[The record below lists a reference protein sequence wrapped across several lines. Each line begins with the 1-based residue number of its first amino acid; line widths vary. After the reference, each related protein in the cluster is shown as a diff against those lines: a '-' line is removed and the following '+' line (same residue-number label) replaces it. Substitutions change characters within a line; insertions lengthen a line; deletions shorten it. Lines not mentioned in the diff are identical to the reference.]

1 MIRINHGLMVVAVM
15 LGGVWSAPAVADAT
29 PVGYVKNVTGEV
41 RLINGGASAPAMVGS
56 PVATG
61 STLKTADKASVGVS
75 LRDNTL
81 ISLGPNSEF
90 VFRDYAFEPGEG
102 KLSLV
107 SRLSRGTLEYVSGVI
122 AKLRPEAV
130 SLETPTGTLA
140 VRGTHFAVKV
150 DHE

>member
-1 MIRINHGLMVVAVM
+1 MIRINQGLLVVAVT
-15 LGGVWSAPAVADAT
+15 LGGVWPASVIADAT

-41 RLINGGASAPAMVGS
+41 RLIKSGESVLAAVGS
-56 PVATG
+56 PVAIG

-107 SRLSRGTLEYVSGVI
+107 SRLSRGTLDYVSGVI
-122 AKLRPEAV
+122 ARLRPEAV

-150 DHE
+150 DDE